1 MADKNSQVSILGCS
15 PQCPFFPK
23 SVGRVV
29 DWVYDEKIPWL
40 KRRAK
45 PKKFICQYDGSVIR
59 SWDKHPCAKKLDEL
73 AITKEEI
80 KEEAKENKKNKS
92 KKKR

>member
-45 PKKFICQYDGSVIR
+45 PKKFICQYI
-59 SWDKHPCAKKLDEL
+59 
-73 AITKEEI
+73 
-80 KEEAKENKKNKS
+80 
-92 KKKR
+92 

>member
-1 MADKNSQVSILGCS
+1 MADKNSQFSILGCS

-23 SVGRVV
+23 SVGQVV

-45 PKKFICQYDGSVIR
+45 QKKFICQYDGSVIR

-73 AITKEEI
+73 AISKEEL

>member
-73 AITKEEI
+73 AIKREGCNAIHIAGKI
-80 KEEAKENKKNKS
+80 K
-92 KKKR
+92 